1 MSTTRRKLVLGSAV
15 IVAALAMVAYQGAR
29 SSMVYYLTPTEFA
42 SRPDLRAM
50 RVRLAARVVPGSVEK
65 SGEIHRFAIG
75 DGTTSYRVQ
84 FSGPL
89 PDLFSE
95 GREVLVEGRLD
106 TSDALQATQVI
117 TTHPVEYKEMS
128 DRYRQ
133 KTEGPPGR

>member
-1 MSTTRRKLVLGSAV
+1 MSTTRRKLVIGSSV
-15 IVAALAMVAYQGAR
+15 IVAALAAVAYQGAR

-50 RVRLAARVVPGSVEK
+50 RVRLAARVLPGSFEK
-65 SGEIHRFAIG
+65 VGEVYRFAVG

-84 FSGPL
+84 FGGSL

-106 TSDALQATQVI
+106 ASEVLQAVQVI

-128 DRYRQ
+128 DRYRR
-133 KTEGPPGR
+133 KTEGAPGR